1 MPSFGRTRVGGLC
14 IPGLLPDELW
24 DFIEQPLPF
33 HRPEPGEVASV
44 NTARLH
50 RSNSRYRRGERC
62 APEGLCL
69 LYGDATP
76 DLRMSPSRRVIC
88 QTHDPFAC

>member
-1 MPSFGRTRVGGLC
+1 MVAGLYGDDRVGRITLCTRRTGYRRQTWGL
-14 IPGLLPDELW
+14 
-24 DFIEQPLPF
+24 FI
-33 HRPEPGEVASV
+33 
-44 NTARLH
+44 TWRLH

-76 DLRMSPSRRVIC
+76 DLECRP
-88 QTHDPFAC
+88 HGG